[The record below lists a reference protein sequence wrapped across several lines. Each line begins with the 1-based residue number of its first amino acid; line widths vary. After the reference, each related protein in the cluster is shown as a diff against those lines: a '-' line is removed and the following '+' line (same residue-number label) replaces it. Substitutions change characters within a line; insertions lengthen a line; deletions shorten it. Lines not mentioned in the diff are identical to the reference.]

1 MALPGA
7 EGEVLGHLAFVCGGN
22 QADGLFLPRGVVK
35 GDALGVIA
43 APAGDPAAGIQQ
55 VGQTVLHHSQR
66 LFVAQGDGQVGV
78 GQLGGLLGQ
87 HGQQGILDAE
97 ADEEQGRAARH
108 AQNGHKEALFIAE
121 QVAGGGFLGEAA
133 SASTAG

>member
-7 EGEVLGHLAFVCGGN
+7 ESEVFGHLAFVCGGN
-22 QADGLFLPRGVVK
+22 QADGLFFTLGVVK

-43 APAGDPAAGIQQ
+43 APAGDAAAAVQR
-55 VGQTVLHHSQR
+55 VGKALLHGQR

-97 ADEEQGRAARH
+97 ADEEQGCAARH

-121 QVAGGGFLGEAA
+121 QVAGGHFIEK
-133 SASTAG
+133 